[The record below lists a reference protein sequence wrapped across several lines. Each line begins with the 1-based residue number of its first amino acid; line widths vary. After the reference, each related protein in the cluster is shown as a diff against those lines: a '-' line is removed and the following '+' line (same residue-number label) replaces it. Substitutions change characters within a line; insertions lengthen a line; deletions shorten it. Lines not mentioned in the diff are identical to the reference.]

1 MSAELIATACVC
13 CGGVNLGRA
22 PAILMP
28 FVAHRAFGWAPV
40 NINAS
45 WGLKTVPEGRAY
57 SLCNSLLCQDCGLV
71 FLDIRFD
78 DQALSRLYAD
88 YRGEAYTY
96 LRDSYEPGYRER
108 NESLQ
113 QGCSY
118 LSDIED
124 FLRPL
129 LPKHPKI
136 LDWGG
141 DTGINTPFK
150 EQSSCVHVFDISK
163 VSLLPGISRVNLE
176 EAMAHEYDLV
186 VCSNVL
192 EHTPYP
198 AASLA
203 EISKVM
209 NEHSVLYLE
218 VPHEVLMKSYAT
230 GMERLKAKRH
240 WHEHVNFYTD
250 TAFQSLVRASGLD
263 VIKFEE
269 KKIVSGISE
278 FHQFFVACKL
288 ADSKS

>member
-1 MSAELIATACVC
+1 MSTALIATACVC
-13 CGGVNLGRA
+13 CGGQNLDKS

-40 NINAS
+40 TIDAS

-57 SLCNSLLCQDCGLV
+57 SLCNSLLCRDCGLV

-78 DQALSRLYAD
+78 NYAMAKLYEN
-88 YRGEAYTY
+88 YRGEAYTL
-96 LRDSYEPGYRER
+96 LRDSYEPGYRLR
-108 NESLQ
+108 NEGFQ
-113 QGCSY
+113 YAVTY

-129 LPKHPKI
+129 LPKLPKI

-150 EQSSCVHVFDISK
+150 LQSDCIHVFDISA
-163 VSLLPGISRVNLE
+163 VSPLPGVVRVNLE
-176 EAMAHEYDLV
+176 EVMNNRYDLL

-198 AASLA
+198 AAVLD
-203 EISKVM
+203 EISRVM
-209 NEHSVLYLE
+209 DEDAVLYLE
-218 VPHEVLMKSYAT
+218 VPHEAHMRNYST
-230 GMERLKAKRH
+230 GFERLKAKRH
-240 WHEHVNFYTD
+240 WHEHVNFYT
-250 TAFQSLVRASGLD
+250 ASALESLIHESGFD
-263 VIKFEE
+263 VIRFEE
-269 KKIVSGISE
+269 RKFVLDAVE

-288 ADSKS
+288 TRS